1 MSRRGWLLLAGVV
14 LVAGTIVGLS
24 GREDESD
31 PGEFSA
37 YTRAELREV
46 RKNAT
51 RFPVVVPVTLPAGA
65 DVGDEP
71 GFSLISVSTDPRY
84 RPARRVWVS
93 FYIAEVLGGP
103 GTSFRV
109 FQRRGDVR
117 TTRPCGGA
125 TDQPFLKRTVGD
137 AVLTICSRELWP
149 GSKARHYWKTVELTS
164 DLDDV
169 DWLRG

>member
-1 MSRRGWLLLAGVV
+1 MSRRGWVLLTGVV

-24 GREDESD
+24 WRNDEKD
-31 PGEFSA
+31 AGEFSA
-37 YTRAELREV
+37 YTRAELSDV
-46 RKNAT
+46 RKNAS

-65 DVGDEP
+65 GVGDEP

-103 GTSFRV
+103 GASFRV
-109 FQRRGDVR
+109 FQRPGDVL
-117 TTRPCGGA
+117 TTRPCGA

-137 AVLTICSRELWP
+137 AVLTICSRELLP
-149 GSKARHYWKTVELTS
+149 GSKARDYWKRVELSTQ
-164 DLDDV
+164 LDEV
-169 DWLRG
+169 EWLRG